1 MPYIIEL
8 VDADTGDSNYIAQ
21 GEWTDFSLR
30 PIGGAKEFATMEE
43 VDAALKS
50 DDFTKRTERGGTGGA
65 IPMSMPPRIP
75 WSGLGIC
82 YAKRAGRGRYVVYEV
97 TRVPVKTIEVRE
109 EIRYEK

>member
-8 VDADTGDSNYIAQ
+8 VDADTGAGEYIAE
-21 GEWTDFSLR
+21 GEWSEFSLR
-30 PIGGAKEFATMEE
+30 PIRGAKEFATMEE

-50 DDFTKRTERGGTGGA
+50 DDFTKRTECGGTGGA
-65 IPMSMPPRIP
+65 TPMSMPPRIP